1 MTPDEIN
8 KFGAYYSQLIRIQS
22 ELKKGLSKD
31 LQINKGVS
39 RYFST
44 LQNSLESLR
53 LIDFISVEN
62 KPIAKKLKKKFIK
75 RFLWELNNTP
85 SISQVKDLIGKI
97 NEQESPESL
106 GKAVETGITPSS
118 NLLAQSTSIIEAIKK
133 SLPSMI
139 MLLKELSKSKI
150 SSNEDKML
158 MGVLKKFL
166 KAIVNK
172 NTQDLVIDPKVK
184 NPIDSL
190 SK

>member
-1 MTPDEIN
+1 M
-8 KFGAYYSQLIRIQS
+8 
-22 ELKKGLSKD
+22 
-31 LQINKGVS
+31 
-39 RYFST
+39 
-44 LQNSLESLR
+44 ESLK
-53 LIDFISVEN
+53 LLDFISVEN

-97 NEQESPESL
+97 NEQESAESL

-118 NLLAQSTSIIEAIKK
+118 NLLAQSKSIIEDIKK
-133 SLPSMI
+133 SLPSMV

-184 NPIDSL
+184 NSIDSL